1 MSTQPLM
8 VMPPIY
14 RFPKLK
20 DQQARTWGWHRA
32 KDVFTAINNIRD
44 IMECKPPFDVEQMAA
59 EFRFLKPD
67 SLIVLRTGEGVTGGG
82 EYVDQIPARDNWI
95 DILVAYDYFMP
106 AKIGMHMLEAVKN
119 PNKAK
124 IRAAMAK
131 LTS

>member
-20 DQQARTWGWHRA
+20 DSQARTWGWHRA
-32 KDVFTAINNIRD
+32 REVFAVINNLRD
-44 IMECKPPFDVEQMAA
+44 IVDGKPPLDVEEMAK
-59 EFRFLKPD
+59 EYLFLKPD
-67 SLIVLRTGEGVTGGG
+67 SLTLVRTGEGITGGG
-82 EYVDQIPARDNWI
+82 EHVDQMPARDNWI
-95 DILVAYDYFMP
+95 EMLTAYDYFMP
-106 AKIGMHMLEAVKN
+106 AKIGMLMLEAVKN

-124 IRAAMAK
+124 IRAAVAK